1 MLSSVALN
9 AAPTGSTKDYSYSQ
23 SQISTAGDKWPMYLE
38 LEGKKGNFRDIARL
52 SWMVPLWQ
60 DDTSMLFGDVRLM
73 MDDKSD
79 REVNIGLGYRH
90 IVRDWDIASD
100 GVVLGAYA
108 FFDRKK
114 STLGNKYNQ
123 GTFGVEALGDH
134 FRFSGNYYM
143 PQNKKYHVATRF
155 NPQIVR
161 SGWNVSN
168 DRLVFAYGTLLNQT
182 DDVERTLKGYDV
194 ELRGKAPVTDTF
206 NVWAGIGAYRF
217 SRAGVHRNGPMA
229 MVDLEL
235 LDGLGID
242 GSRASLGFE
251 YRKDKGFKANRYG
264 VLKLTTP
271 LASVGKGK
279 DYPSLMGVEY
289 EMTRF
294 VLRDIDVQTGIETK
308 KVHEGGLLSSGKDST
323 DGSIATP
330 DLTPGITFIEVTTKM
345 KASQIVADDTGTT
358 LDDQWVK
365 HILVAA
371 QAETLGE
378 GVAQF
383 MGTNTVGADVGPTT
397 AIFDAALTA
406 LHGAMVD
413 SSVSEEVHARYAYE
427 LNSKIIPN
435 NPNALMVGAEDISLL
450 QPEFVESQDIILAL
464 SSTPIGA
471 FSGGGNFTEMENFS
485 EFLDEAVA
493 ISKLKKHK
501 FLGAAVGDPKSLTLP
516 DDVSLTFGIGVE
528 VGMDLIAEVMDLT
541 NGYVKPPFINIP
553 EAFDLGSTFASDDK
567 ITAVNHEMKI
577 RIDSALLEST
587 GTHGALLDIQGEPAL
602 AQIMK
607 FVDIKDSNGD
617 SVSNL
622 PEKARVFTNN
632 QSLGGTFDAL
642 AMSVLDTGDTYKM
655 KGTAPS
661 KGVFIPVEVSFQDVD
676 YFSANPGELPI
687 VYSSGGAT
695 SEPIAL
701 QLPTIEAIE
710 AILPKIANNYIGS
723 SISIGSGN
731 SEVISSDS
739 VEGQVT
745 SIKNSA
751 ITAIQNRHLIGRDIH
766 PDGIPELTGLT
777 PWSAAALFKYM
788 PIAIRELGAHNP
800 GTLKLL
806 NMLKNIA
813 PTHQSVAP
821 SPVLMVSD
829 LTSEEDFKNLAHF
842 VYTDLG
848 FIDGLNAFRKHYPS
862 VHGGNPVAAPPS
874 VEDFDYEVTPL
885 NMALFGADDSKS
897 LEAFQRYQVVALA
910 SLANNYSDLAKLGT
924 FPIGLGDIA
933 EAFDGVGQA
942 LESMREHI
950 TNAGSAISMSDA
962 MDDAVSTWLDI
973 PHSEEKLAGM
983 AYGSLK
989 YAFDPVFNQPELRIS
1004 NFAPYQQA
1012 LAAMRY
1018 VAENN
1023 SLLLP
1028 DFLNNVRSLQAP
1040 DALKAGNMGVKTL
1053 IAEQTRDGIIA
1064 GAPFVL
1070 EALKVIPAVQMSKD
1084 GSFKMRTE
1092 EVTDVVLLAIDPVTQ
1107 VDTKKKVPAVHSS
1120 LVAGN
1125 GGGKVDVVAMFAG
1138 KGYFVANKHIHNSLT
1153 NLFLDMVS
1161 SKVDPS
1167 NSGQLEDIV
1176 GGRTSTRDAISTIT
1190 NLLNHLQHSP
1200 SSSTSP

>member
-1 MLSSVALN
+1 MKKFLVILFMLSSVALS
-9 AAPTGSTKDYSYSQ
+9 AAPTGSTKDYSHRQ
-23 SQISTAGDKWPMYLE
+23 SQAGASGDKWPMYLE
-38 LEGKKGNFRDIARL
+38 LEGKKGNFRNIARL

-79 REVNIGLGYRH
+79 REGNIGLGYRH

-123 GTFGVEALGDH
+123 GTFGVEALGDY

-143 PQNKKYHVATRF
+143 PQNKKHHVATRF
-155 NPQIVR
+155 NPKIVR

-168 DRLVFAYGTLLNQT
+168 DQLVFTYGTLLNQT

-308 KVHEGGLLSSGKDST
+308 KVHTGGLLSSGKDST
-323 DGSIATP
+323 GGSFALP
-330 DLTPGITFIEVTTKM
+330 DSFGISFIEVPTEM
-345 KASQIVADDTGTT
+345 MASKIVAGDADTT
-358 LDDQWVK
+358 LDDQWA
-365 HILVAA
+365 HQIRISAI
-371 QAETLGE
+371 AETKGE

-383 MGTNTVGADVGPTT
+383 MGTNTLEADVGPSLLVF
-397 AIFDAALTA
+397 AKALSQ
-406 LHGAMVD
+406 LNGARAD
-413 SSVSEEVHARYAYE
+413 SSVNESVHAKYLSA
-427 LNSKIIPN
+427 LKDQIIPN
-435 NPNALMVGAEDISLL
+435 NPYAITVGAEDIGALRSL
-450 QPEFVESQDIILAL
+450 VIDSKTILEAL
-464 SSTPIGA
+464 TIHLKGSSNI
-471 FSGGGNFTEMENFS
+471 GGNL
-485 EFLDEAVA
+485 LDISAFATFYEEAIA
-493 ISKLKKHK
+493 LKNLGRQT
-501 FLGAAVGDPKSLTLP
+501 FLGAEVDPVSLTLP
-516 DDVSLTFGIGVE
+516 PGVGLTLGTAYE
-528 VGMDLIAEVMDLT
+528 VHADLFVAPEKM
-541 NGYVKPPFINIP
+541 KPVLLNVPT
-553 EAFDLGSTFASDDK
+553 AFDLGDSRLQLAFGSNLSG
-567 ITAVNHEMKI
+567 AVPGG
-577 RIDSALLEST
+577 ALLELQ
-587 GTHGALLDIQGEPAL
+587 GAGALVKTMNFLEMNFPDGESGISLPANASL
-602 AQIMK
+602 
-607 FVDIKDSNGD
+607 
-617 SVSNL
+617 
-622 PEKARVFTNN
+622 FTNN
-632 QSLGGTFDAL
+632 QNNDGSFSAL
-642 AMSVLDTGDTYKM
+642 AMADLITAGELFQIKGSVPSF
-655 KGTAPS
+655 GTL
-661 KGVFIPVEVSFQDVD
+661 VPVKVYEGDVD
-676 YFSANPGELPI
+676 YFSANPGKLPI

-788 PIAIRELGAHNP
+788 PIAIRELGAYNP
-800 GTLKLL
+800 GTLQLL

-813 PTHQSVAP
+813 PTHQSVAL

-829 LTSEEDFKNLAHF
+829 LRSEDFNNLANY
-842 VYTDLG
+842 VYNTDLG
-848 FIDGLNAFRKHYPS
+848 FIDGLNAFRTNYPNAPS
-862 VHGGNPVAAPPS
+862 STPVSKSPGDVDPS
-874 VEDFDYEVTPL
+874 QTTILLYADILGT
-885 NMALFGADDSKS
+885 DDSKA
-897 LEAFQRYQVVALA
+897 LDAFHQYQVVALA
-910 SLANNYSDLAKLGT
+910 SLANNYDQTASLGSY
-924 FPIGLGDIA
+924 PIGK
-933 EAFDGVGQA
+933 DGVSQA
-942 LESMREHI
+942 FENMRAHIQNPDEAVSM
-950 TNAGSAISMSDA
+950 NNA
-962 MDDAVSTWLDI
+962 MDHAVSTWLDI

-1107 VDTKKKVPAVHSS
+1107 VDTKKTVPAVHSS

-1125 GGGKVDVVAMFAG
+1125 GGGKVDAVAMLAG
-1138 KGYFVANKHIHNSLT
+1138 KGYFMSNEIEKNHLT
-1153 NLFLDMVS
+1153 NLFLDMVGA
-1161 SKVDPS
+1161 KVDPNDS
-1167 NSGQLEDIV
+1167 HVV
-1176 GGRTSTRDAISTIT
+1176 GEGTTTVKDAITKISS
-1190 NLLNHLQHSP
+1190 LLNHLHKP
-1200 SSSTSP
+1200 SQ